1 MPTLRRISIAPVKSL
16 ALHHPHE
23 VALGEQGV
31 AGDRLFYL
39 TDPQARLVTGA
50 HHGPFVQVA
59 SSYDPGADHLALH
72 FPDGTTVEGAAS
84 ASGPPIRTNFY
95 GRWVPAHHVD
105 GPFAEALSAYAGR
118 PIRLARVD
126 HPGDGTD
133 IHHLTLVSVESV
145 AELGRRAGREGDPDA
160 RRFRMLLEI
169 EGCASPHEED
179 SWNGRQ
185 VHVGE
190 AVVRIMGEV
199 PRCVVTTQDPSTGM
213 KDLDTLKTIKRYRG
227 VVGDQEGGTGLPF
240 GMYAEVERP
249 GVARIGDDVGPVLQA
264 LV

>member
-1 MPTLRRISIAPVKSL
+1 MATLRRISIAPVKSL

-23 VALGEQGV
+23 VALDEHGV

-39 TDPQARLVTGA
+39 TDPAARLVTGA
-50 HHGPFVQVA
+50 DHGPLVQVT
-59 SSYDPGADHLALH
+59 SSYDPGADHLTLR
-72 FPDGTTVEGAAS
+72 FPDGTTVEGGAV
-84 ASGPPIRTNFY
+84 ASGPPIRTDFY
-95 GRWVPAHHVD
+95 GRWVQAHLVE
-105 GPFAEALSAYAGR
+105 GSFADALSAYAGR

-126 HPGDGTD
+126 QAGDGTD
-133 IHHLTLVSVESV
+133 IHHLTIVSAESV

-179 SWNGRQ
+179 SWDGRA
-185 VHVGE
+185 VRVGE

-199 PRCVVTTQDPSTGM
+199 PRCVVTTQDPSTGV
-213 KDLDTLKTIKRYRG
+213 KDLDTLKTINRYRG
-227 VVGDQEGGTGLPF
+227 VMSREDGDAGLPF

-249 GVARIGDDVGPVLQA
+249 GVARVGDEVGPVQ
-264 LV
+264 VGV